1 MSRINSKSQL
11 EALRQQQLAIAQKIK
26 DAEAKEKQ
34 KQREDNE
41 RRALL
46 AGAAAL
52 AELQQNP
59 DSPFAATLLA
69 RLSFALKRPADRAL
83 FPALP
88 SPAPAPEPAKPIEE
102 PKAPVAPAQPPA
114 EPLPRKDNE
123 PIADYLQRMLEGS
136 LPRS

>member
-1 MSRINSKSQL
+1 MSRMNSKSQL

-69 RLSFALKRPADRAL
+69 RLSFSLKRPADRAL

-88 SPAPAPEPAKPIEE
+88 LQVPEEAKPIEE
-102 PKAPVAPAQPPA
+102 PKAPA
-114 EPLPRKDNE
+114 EPLPRKENE
-123 PIADYLQRMLEGS
+123 PIADYLQRMLERS
-136 LPRS
+136 LPPNRQPPESSSS